1 MGCDKYMQMIMYA
14 EVRENGMWKKVGN
27 IFLSAFSEMHDILTD
42 RVCDERNTILY
53 ELFGWVA
60 NRTEKYTEVKP
71 INELKGLPEDV
82 SADIA
87 SNDYFRF
94 GGFTS
99 YLTLE
104 EILNYNWDATI
115 SHIGRIPEKS
125 YVNWKKN
132 GTTPARWDRDIAG
145 KDKKV
150 ITPFVMNGILD
161 GSIQRDEGVKYYIVV
176 EYEPKS
182 YKEYCNFFCS
192 TSLPLLMQLMPKGGS
207 YKDVR
212 VVYTFAA

>member
-14 EVRENGMWKKVGN
+14 EVRENGAWKKVGN
-27 IFLSAFSEMHDILTD
+27 IFPSAFSEMHDILTD
-42 RVCDERNTILY
+42 RVCDERNNILY
-53 ELFGWVA
+53 ELFGWFA

-132 GTTPARWDRDIAG
+132 GTTPARWDRHIAG

-150 ITPFVMNGILD
+150 ITPFIMNGILD
-161 GSIQRDEGVKYYIVV
+161 GSIQRDDGVKYYVAV

-192 TSLPLLMQLMPKGGS
+192 TSLPLLMQLVPKGGS

>member
-1 MGCDKYMQMIMYA
+1 MQMIMYA
-14 EVRENGMWKKVGN
+14 EVRKNDVWEKVDA
-27 IFLSAFSEMHDILTD
+27 IFPSAFSEMQDILTD
-42 RVCDERNTILY
+42 RVCDERNIILY

-104 EILNYNWDATI
+104 EMLNYNWDATV
-115 SHIGRIPEKS
+115 SHIGRISEKS

-132 GTTPARWDRDIAG
+132 GTTPARWDRHIAG

-150 ITPFVMNGILD
+150 ITPFIMNGILD

-176 EYEPKS
+176 EYEPQS

-192 TSLPLLMQLMPKGGS
+192 TSLPILMQLVPKGGS

>member
-1 MGCDKYMQMIMYA
+1 MQMIMYA
-14 EVRENGMWKKVGN
+14 EVRKNDVWEKVDA
-27 IFLSAFSEMHDILTD
+27 IFPSAFSEMQDILTD
-42 RVCDERNTILY
+42 RVCDDRNTILY

-60 NRTEKYTEVKP
+60 NMTEKYTEVKP

-115 SHIGRIPEKS
+115 YNIGRISEKS
-125 YVNWKKN
+125 QVNGKKN
-132 GTTPARWDRDIAG
+132 DTIPDRWDRHIAG
-145 KDKKV
+145 KNKKV
-150 ITPFVMNGILD
+150 INPFIMNGI
-161 GSIQRDEGVKYYIVV
+161 
-176 EYEPKS
+176 
-182 YKEYCNFFCS
+182 
-192 TSLPLLMQLMPKGGS
+192 
-207 YKDVR
+207 
-212 VVYTFAA
+212 

>member
-1 MGCDKYMQMIMYA
+1 MQ
-14 EVRENGMWKKVGN
+14 
-27 IFLSAFSEMHDILTD
+27 DILTD

-53 ELFGWVA
+53 ELFGWFA
-60 NRTEKYTEVKP
+60 NRTEKYTDVKP

-82 SADIA
+82 SANIA

-125 YVNWKKN
+125 YVNWKRMALLQLVGIDILLEKIKSN
-132 GTTPARWDRDIAG
+132 YPIYHEWYFRW
-145 KDKKV
+145 
-150 ITPFVMNGILD
+150 
-161 GSIQRDEGVKYYIVV
+161 KY
-176 EYEPKS
+176 PK
-182 YKEYCNFFCS
+182 
-192 TSLPLLMQLMPKGGS
+192 
-207 YKDVR
+207 R
-212 VVYTFAA
+212 

>member
-14 EVRENGMWKKVGN
+14 EVRENGAWKKVGN
-27 IFLSAFSEMHDILTD
+27 IFPSAFVEMNDKLTD
-42 RVCDERNTILY
+42 RVCDERNIFLY
-53 ELFGWVA
+53 ELFGWVT
-60 NRTEKYTEVKP
+60 NKLNGYTVINP
-71 INELKGLPEDV
+71 ISELRGLPDDA
-82 SADIA
+82 SDAIS

-132 GTTPARWDRDIAG
+132 GTHPARLDRHITG
-145 KDKKV
+145 EDKKV

-161 GSIQRDEGVKYYIVV
+161 GSIQRDDGVKYYVAV
-176 EYEPKS
+176 EYAPKS
-182 YKEYCNFFCS
+182 YKEYCSFFCS
-192 TSLPLLMQLMPKGGS
+192 TSLPLLMQLVPNGGS

>member
-14 EVRENGMWKKVGN
+14 EVRENGAWKKVGN
-27 IFLSAFSEMHDILTD
+27 IFPSAFIEMNDKLTD
-42 RVCDERNTILY
+42 RVCDERNIFLY
-53 ELFGWVA
+53 ELFGWVT
-60 NRTEKYTEVKP
+60 NKLNGYTVINP
-71 INELKGLPEDV
+71 ISELRGLPDDA
-82 SADIA
+82 SDAIS

-132 GTTPARWDRDIAG
+132 GTYPARWDRHITG
-145 KDKKV
+145 EDKKV
-150 ITPFVMNGILD
+150 ITQFVMNGILD
-161 GSIQRDEGVKYYIVV
+161 GSIQRDDGVKYYVAV

-192 TSLPLLMQLMPKGGS
+192 TSLPLLMQLVPNGGS

>member
-14 EVRENGMWKKVGN
+14 EVRKNDVWEKVDA
-27 IFLSAFSEMHDILTD
+27 IFPSAFSEMQDILTD

-82 SADIA
+82 SEDIA

-115 SHIGRIPEKS
+115 SHVGRIPEMA
-125 YVNWKKN
+125 YVRWKRD
-132 GTTPARWDRDIAG
+132 GVAPTRWDRSISG
-145 KDKKV
+145 EDKKI
-150 ITPFVMNGILD
+150 ITSFVMNGILD
-161 GSIQRDEGVKYYIVV
+161 ESIPRDEGIRYYVVV
-176 EYEPKS
+176 EYDPKTCR
-182 YKEYCNFFCS
+182 EYCNFFCG
-192 TSLPLLMQLMPKGGS
+192 TSLPLLVKLVPQGGS